1 MGHDLKFKMAAMP
14 IYSKNHS
21 NDFLPQNY
29 QAYKADILQEA
40 YGTPLYI
47 KQLKSFRSDYKQT
60 LIGWGKVW
68 KNDAKFPIHEP
79 FELES

>member
-14 IYSKNHS
+14 IYGKN
-21 NDFLPQNY
+21 NK
-29 QAYKADILQEA
+29 QA
-40 YGTPLYI
+40 
-47 KQLKSFRSDYKQT
+47 SS
-60 LIGWGKVW
+60 GWGNFG

>member
-1 MGHDLKFKMAAMP
+1 MTMSMYYVISSYVCKDLSVNKGYVLFC
-14 IYSKNHS
+14 SV
-21 NDFLPQNY
+21 L
-29 QAYKADILQEA
+29 
-40 YGTPLYI
+40 
-47 KQLKSFRSDYKQT
+47 LKSFRLDHKQA